1 MGHGGGVTRQTRFL
15 SVLVAVL
22 LVAGLVAAVARDDN
36 TPPTVAPTTT
46 TAAPAPEPGDETTTT
61 TAAPAGEVE
70 RTIADLEAFVAKA
83 RGLPF
88 KQKVKV
94 TLLDDAAFRA
104 RLKEESDVD
113 REELAKTTKV
123 LRALD
128 LIEEDVDLEA
138 AQASLL
144 GDAVLGYYDFE
155 KDELVV
161 RGAGLTPGVRQTLV
175 HELTHALQDQHF
187 ELDRPEL
194 EDRDDEASTAFSALV
209 EGDARRIE
217 AEYRETLSRAE
228 QRQADR
234 QTSAS
239 ELDPDVPEVLLQ
251 SLAFPY
257 VFGPTLVG
265 KVVDEGGQARLDEA
279 FRSPP
284 WTSEH
289 VLHPEKYLEGEE
301 AKTIVDPTADG
312 EVFDR
317 GVVGEFGL
325 VLILGDDVSGADLR
339 RAINGWG
346 GDRYV
351 AWDAEGRS
359 CVRATFDMDTERDN
373 DELRSVLRKWA
384 DKHDG
389 VTVTGAAAQPVT
401 LTSCR

>member
-1 MGHGGGVTRQTRFL
+1 MGHGGGVTRQTRVL
-15 SVLVAVL
+15 SVFVAVL
-22 LVAGLVAAVARDDN
+22 LVAGLVAAVARDDDR
-36 TPPTVAPTTT
+36 PVAVAPTTT
-46 TAAPAPEPGDETTTT
+46 TAPSAEPGAESTTT
-61 TAAPAGEVE
+61 TAASAGEFE
-70 RTIADLEAFVAKA
+70 RTIAELEAFVAKA

-94 TLLDDAAFRA
+94 TLLDDGAFRA
-104 RLKEESDVD
+104 RLEEERDVD

-144 GDAVLGYYDFE
+144 GDAVLGYYDYE

-187 ELDRPEL
+187 ELDRPEF
-194 EDRDDEASTAFSALV
+194 EDRDDEASSAFSGLV

-217 AEYRETLSRAE
+217 AEYRKTLSRAE

-239 ELDPDVPEVLLQ
+239 DIDPDIPRVLLE

-257 VFGPTLVG
+257 VFGPG
-265 KVVDEGGQARLDEA
+265 FVDELLEEGGQAAIDEA
-279 FRSPP
+279 FGTPP

-289 VLHPEKYLEGEE
+289 ILHPEKYLEGEE
-301 AKTIVDPTADG
+301 AKPVVDPAADG

-359 CVRATFDMDTERDN
+359 CVRATFDMDTQRDN
-373 DELRSVLRKWA
+373 DELRTVLRKWA

-389 VTVTGAAAQPVT
+389 ATVTGAAAQSVT